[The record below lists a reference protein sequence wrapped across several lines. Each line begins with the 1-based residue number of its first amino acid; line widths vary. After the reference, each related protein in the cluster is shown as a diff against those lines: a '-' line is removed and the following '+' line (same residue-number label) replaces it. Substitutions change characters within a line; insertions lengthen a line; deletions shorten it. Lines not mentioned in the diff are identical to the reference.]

1 MRSGWSAKGSNG
13 TMADNIGTAYVQI
26 EPSFE
31 GVTPKVEQHFG
42 GEGEKAGKSF
52 GGGFGSVVGVVGKAM
67 AGAAAA
73 GSAAV
78 TGVVKSAASAF
89 ADYEQLVG
97 GVETLFGAGGKSLEE
112 YAASVGKTTDQAKE
126 EYQKLMVTQAK
137 VVANSE
143 KAFQTAGLSSNQYM
157 ETVTGFSASLIS
169 SLGNDT
175 QKAAEYADRAIID
188 MSDNANKMGTDI
200 EAIQNAY
207 SGFAKGNFT
216 MLDNLKLGY
225 GGTGEEMKRLIADA
239 SKMTDVQ
246 KKLGITVDGSSTSFA
261 NIVNAISV
269 MQEQMGIA
277 GTTSRE
283 ASSTI
288 SGSIAMV
295 QASWE
300 NVLTHIASGNADQL
314 YDAIDNLVSSV
325 STAAGNLLPAIQRA
339 LEGVSQLIVEL
350 APRIAEALPDL
361 IAQILPGLLEAGVQI
376 ITSLAQG
383 IIQAIP
389 QLMPAIT
396 DVILQLCQML
406 VQMLPQLIEV
416 GMQVILE
423 LAMGIA
429 QALPELI
436 PAIVE
441 TVLTIATYLI
451 ENVDL
456 LIDAAIAL
464 IMGLADGLINA
475 LPVLIEKAPEIV
487 IKLVEAI
494 IRNAPKIL
502 EAATQLIFKL
512 VEGIVKLFGKI
523 VEVGAKLVQQIKDGF
538 SQKVEDAKN
547 WGKDLIDNFING
559 IKEKWE
565 HLKQTVGQVA
575 ESIKSYLGFSEPE
588 EGPLSNFHT
597 YAPDMM
603 ELYAKGITENAGL
616 VRDALTDA
624 TSGLMNTSVDVS
636 AVRTIQS
643 NNESVSAD
651 SGVSMGRVAALLETF
666 VENFKQEIYL
676 DTGVLVGA
684 TAPAYNTALG
694 QIAVRGGNR

>member
-1 MRSGWSAKGSNG
+1 MDVLDLYAKISLDKSEYDKGLDEASN
-13 TMADNIGTAYVQI
+13 
-26 EPSFE
+26 ES
-31 GVTPKVEQHFG
+31 
-42 GEGEKAGKSF
+42 KSF
-52 GGGFGSVVGVVGKAM
+52 GSKLAGGLGSAVKTVAKV
-67 AGAAAA
+67 GAAAVAA
-73 GSAAV
+73 GASAAAAITKQAV
-78 TGVVKSAASAF
+78 SAY

-97 GVETLFGAGGKSLEE
+97 GVETLFGTGGKSLEE

-126 EYQKLMVTQAK
+126 EYQKLMATQAK

-246 KKLGITVDGSSTSFA
+246 EKLGITVDGSSTSFA

-350 APRIAEALPDL
+350 APRIAEALPEM
-361 IAQILPGLLEAGVQI
+361 ITTVLPSLLDAGVQI
-376 ITSLAQG
+376 IQSLGEG
-383 IIQAIP
+383 ILNAIP
-389 QLMPAIT
+389 ELLPTIT
-396 DVILQLCQML
+396 EVILQLAQML
-406 VQMLPQLIEV
+406 VDNLPQLIEV
-416 GMQVILE
+416 GLQVILQ
-423 LAMGIA
+423 LALGIA

-436 PAIVE
+436 PAIVD
-441 TVLTIATYLI
+441 TVLTIAEYLI
-451 ENVDL
+451 DNVDL

-464 IMGLADGLINA
+464 IIGLADGLIEA
-475 LPVLIEKAPEIV
+475 LPKLIEKAPEIV

-494 IRNAPKIL
+494 IRNAPKLL
-502 EAATQLIFKL
+502 EASTELIFKL
-512 VEGIVKLFGKI
+512 IDGIVKAFGKI
-523 VEVGAKLVQQIKDGF
+523 VEVGGQLVEKVKNGF
-538 SQKVEDAKN
+538 SQKVQDAKN
-547 WGKDLIDNFING
+547 WGRDIIQNFIDG

-565 HLKQTVGQVA
+565 HLKQTVSNVA
-575 ESIKSYLGFSEPE
+575 QTVKDFLGFSEPE
-588 EGPLSNFHT
+588 KGPLSNFHT

-603 ELYAKGITENAGL
+603 DLFAKGIRDNENVVTDQIAKSFDFGNITGNVNVTGAAAGSGGF
-616 VRDALTDA
+616 DTALQ
-624 TSGLMNTSVDVS
+624 
-636 AVRTIQS
+636 RI
-643 NNESVSAD
+643 E
-651 SGVSMGRVAALLETF
+651 ALLAQYLPQVQKEL
-666 VENFKQEIYL
+666 VL
-676 DTGVLVGA
+676 DTGALVGGTVA
-684 TAPAYNTALG
+684 AYDAALG
-694 QIAVRGGNR
+694 TRSNRGSLR

>member
-1 MRSGWSAKGSNG
+1 MDVLDLYAKISLDKSEYDKGLDEASN
-13 TMADNIGTAYVQI
+13 
-26 EPSFE
+26 ES
-31 GVTPKVEQHFG
+31 
-42 GEGEKAGKSF
+42 KSF
-52 GGGFGSVVGVVGKAM
+52 GSKLAGGLGSAVKTVAKV
-67 AGAAAA
+67 GAAAVAA
-73 GSAAV
+73 GASAA
-78 TGVVKSAASAF
+78 AAITKQAVSSF

-126 EYQKLMVTQAK
+126 EYQKLMATQAK

-246 KKLGITVDGSSTSFA
+246 EKLGITVDGSSTSFA

-269 MQEQMGIA
+269 MQEKMGIA

-295 QASWE
+295 QASWD

-350 APRIAEALPDL
+350 APRIAEALPDM
-361 IAQILPGLLEAGVQI
+361 ITTVLPSLLDAGVQI
-376 ITSLAQG
+376 IQSLGEG
-383 IIQAIP
+383 ILNAIP
-389 QLMPAIT
+389 ELLPTIT
-396 DVILQLCQML
+396 EVILQLSQML
-406 VQMLPQLIEV
+406 VDNLPQLIEV
-416 GMQVILE
+416 GLQVILQ
-423 LAMGIA
+423 LALGIA
-429 QALPELI
+429 EALPELI
-436 PAIVE
+436 PAVVD
-441 TVLTIATYLI
+441 TVLTIAEYLI
-451 ENVDL
+451 DNVDL
-456 LIDAAIAL
+456 LIDASIAL
-464 IMGLADGLINA
+464 IIGLAEGLIEA
-475 LPVLIEKAPEIV
+475 LPKLIEKAPEIV
-487 IKLVEAI
+487 TKLGDAI

-502 EAATQLIFKL
+502 GAAISLIL
-512 VEGIVKLFGKI
+512 TLIEGIVKC
-523 VEVGAKLVQQIKDGF
+523 
-538 SQKVEDAKN
+538 
-547 WGKDLIDNFING
+547 WGKVFEIGAQIIEKIKGGFTSKSAESQRWGRDLIDNFING

-565 HLKQTVGQVA
+565 HLKQTVKNVA
-575 ESIKSYLGFSEPE
+575 QSVKDFLGFSEPE
-588 EGPLSNFHT
+588 KGPLSNFHT

-603 ELYAKGITENAGL
+603 DLFAKGIRDNENVVTDQIAKSFDFGNITGNVNVTGTAAGNGGFDTVL
-616 VRDALTDA
+616 QR
-624 TSGLMNTSVDVS
+624 
-636 AVRTIQS
+636 I
-643 NNESVSAD
+643 E
-651 SGVSMGRVAALLETF
+651 ALLAQYLPQ
-666 VENFKQEIYL
+666 VQKDIVL
-676 DTGVLVGA
+676 DTGALVGGTVA
-684 TAPAYNTALG
+684 AYDTALG
-694 QIAVRGGNR
+694 TRSNRSNIR